1 MAFSSQERS
10 GRDSLAVNLGDYHAF
25 HARSRRAVTAACHC
39 FQHRDRPA
47 GALCRQPR
55 LAGAGG
61 RRLER
66 AAGGQARRGDR
77 TVRGRAGG
85 RSGQPHRLYALAQV
99 ASAQGLPGKAI
110 RFYREAL
117 RLDPNDVAAL
127 AGQGEAMVQRGAVE
141 KARRNLLRIEAICTT
156 GCTETNRLITAI
168 DQAAAKPVLSAEAV
182 ASTPTVAPVTEQP

>member
-1 MAFSSQERS
+1 MRFTPAAVALSLLLATVSSTGIGQPVRYAVNPASQALVDEGAS
-10 GRDSLAVNLGDYHAF
+10 VQKTGKLDEAIGLYEAALAVDPGN
-25 HARSRRAVTAACHC
+25 RTA
-39 FQHRDRPA
+39 
-47 GALCRQPR
+47 
-55 LAGAGG
+55 
-61 RRLER
+61 
-66 AAGGQARRGDR
+66 
-77 TVRGRAGG
+77 
-85 RSGQPHRLYALAQV
+85 YIALAQV

-141 KARRNLLRIEAICTT
+141 KARRNLVRIEAICTT

>member
-1 MAFSSQERS
+1 MRFTPAAVALSLLLATVSSTGIGQPVRYAVNPASQALVDEGS
-10 GRDSLAVNLGDYHAF
+10 SVQQAGKLDEAIGLYEAALAVDPGN
-25 HARSRRAVTAACHC
+25 RTA
-39 FQHRDRPA
+39 
-47 GALCRQPR
+47 
-55 LAGAGG
+55 
-61 RRLER
+61 
-66 AAGGQARRGDR
+66 
-77 TVRGRAGG
+77 
-85 RSGQPHRLYALAQV
+85 YIALAQV

-141 KARRNLLRIEAICTT
+141 KARRNLVRIEAICTT

>member
-1 MAFSSQERS
+1 MMRFTPAAVALSLLLATVSSTGIGQPVRYAVNPASQALVDEGS
-10 GRDSLAVNLGDYHAF
+10 SVQQAGKLDEAIGLYEAALAVDPGN
-25 HARSRRAVTAACHC
+25 RTA
-39 FQHRDRPA
+39 
-47 GALCRQPR
+47 
-55 LAGAGG
+55 
-61 RRLER
+61 
-66 AAGGQARRGDR
+66 
-77 TVRGRAGG
+77 
-85 RSGQPHRLYALAQV
+85 YIALAQV

-141 KARRNLLRIEAICTT
+141 KARRNLVRIEAICTT

>member
-1 MAFSSQERS
+1 MRFTPAAVALSLLFATVSSTGIGQPVRYAVNPASQALVDEGS
-10 GRDSLAVNLGDYHAF
+10 SVQQAGKLDEAIGLYEAALAVDPGN
-25 HARSRRAVTAACHC
+25 RTA
-39 FQHRDRPA
+39 
-47 GALCRQPR
+47 
-55 LAGAGG
+55 
-61 RRLER
+61 
-66 AAGGQARRGDR
+66 
-77 TVRGRAGG
+77 
-85 RSGQPHRLYALAQV
+85 YIALAQV

-141 KARRNLLRIEAICTT
+141 KARRNLVRIEAICTT

>member
-1 MAFSSQERS
+1 MRFTPAAVALSLLLATVSSTGIGQPVRYAVNPASQALVDEGS
-10 GRDSLAVNLGDYHAF
+10 SVQQAGKLDEAIGLYEAALAVDPGN
-25 HARSRRAVTAACHC
+25 RTA
-39 FQHRDRPA
+39 
-47 GALCRQPR
+47 
-55 LAGAGG
+55 
-61 RRLER
+61 
-66 AAGGQARRGDR
+66 
-77 TVRGRAGG
+77 
-85 RSGQPHRLYALAQV
+85 YIALAQV

-141 KARRNLLRIEAICTT
+141 KARRNLVRIEAICTA

>member
-1 MAFSSQERS
+1 MRFTPAAVALSLLLATVSSTGIGQPVRYAVNPASQALVDEGS
-10 GRDSLAVNLGDYHAF
+10 SVQQAGKLDEAIGLYEAALAVDPGN
-25 HARSRRAVTAACHC
+25 RTA
-39 FQHRDRPA
+39 
-47 GALCRQPR
+47 
-55 LAGAGG
+55 
-61 RRLER
+61 
-66 AAGGQARRGDR
+66 
-77 TVRGRAGG
+77 
-85 RSGQPHRLYALAQV
+85 YIALAQV

>member
-1 MAFSSQERS
+1 MRFTPAAVALSLLLATVSSTGTGQPVRYAVNPASQALVDEGS
-10 GRDSLAVNLGDYHAF
+10 SVQQAGKLDEAIGLYEAALAVDPGN
-25 HARSRRAVTAACHC
+25 RTA
-39 FQHRDRPA
+39 
-47 GALCRQPR
+47 
-55 LAGAGG
+55 
-61 RRLER
+61 
-66 AAGGQARRGDR
+66 
-77 TVRGRAGG
+77 
-85 RSGQPHRLYALAQV
+85 YIALAQV

-141 KARRNLLRIEAICTT
+141 KARRNLVRIEAICTT